1 MKKLVLVVLALAW
14 MTACSSQSTAPAP
27 AAKPEPKTTEQ
38 LTARSALQKCY
49 IAARGW
55 APDAKPFRVESQ
67 ASSDSKGKDGLSA
80 IWRSSFASAAHHGV
94 KPYIWSGSIAPDA
107 PSRGINSGT
116 EDTYNPSNSS
126 TQIFDFAYLKIDS
139 DKALETAQKHG
150 GDKLVAKSPE
160 TTIFYDLD
168 WSSATNELIWH
179 VLYGDT
185 RDSAKLRVAVNATT
199 GEFMRVE
206 K

>member
-14 MTACSSQSTAPAP
+14 MTACSSQSSAPAP

-55 APDAKPFRVESQ
+55 APDVKPFRVESQ
-67 ASSDSKGKDGLSA
+67 ASADSKGKDGLSA
-80 IWRSSFASAAHHGV
+80 IWRSSFASSAQHGV
-94 KPYIWSGSIAPDA
+94 KPYIWSGSFAPDA

-126 TQIFDFAYLKIDS
+126 TQVFDFAYLKIDS
-139 DKALETAQKHG
+139 DKAMETAQKHG
-150 GDKLVAKSPE
+150 GDKLLAKNPE
-160 TTIFYDLD
+160 TTVFYDLD
-168 WSSATNELIWH
+168 WSSATNELVWH
-179 VLYGDT
+179 VIYGDT